1 VLKGAPG
8 ASDETPLPGD
18 PPTPDAAHMALVLL
32 RRNGDF
38 PAAVTYGLCYLS
50 LFGDDERFAGRTLA
64 LLTLPVSEQDDSR
77 RATLGAELQGRLEQ
91 EVTGFYARYPDSQY
105 LRQHSG
111 RNAADLADQLN
122 QEARF
127 GPQQA
132 AYARE
137 LMTAVMRGTHPL
149 GVLAALSRR
158 PYAHCIVTRVAGVL
172 SAESGDHEHNAGIA
186 DATAVLGILPT
197 IPAGATSAPGPEQGN
212 QARKPRL
219 RTSAITP
226 TAAVVTD
233 TTALH
238 VRALLPELAGI
249 LTRGFRE
256 VLLVDSAY
264 ADIVAA
270 RDELYL
276 PTVGTWVVDQATGRG
291 GLIPVDSDVQSRQ
304 RSEIDVI
311 YTLAGEC
318 RRTPLPVTLSSDLG
332 RLNGPGF
339 DPWAGALRIA
349 AARGSALWA
358 DDIGLRRLARSQG
371 VPAFS
376 TLSLL
381 DAYASIGLVPA
392 GQREEAVRRLIRGY
406 VGDFPPDD
414 NRLRALAAAGG
425 NDRGAVCSATAKPAF
440 WTPPA
445 TALPV
450 YNSLC
455 TDLGVAAP
463 EILPDLLRASTL
475 GILRTDFPPTQ
486 REILCAGIAATTIN
500 TAGPLGDVPR
510 VLLALR
516 TAQAEADPSLPD
528 ILPAAVRHLLRAFQ
542 RAFDTG
548 NATDSRLAADN
559 VIALFARCLPEDQST
574 VRRTILS
581 SP

>member
-1 VLKGAPG
+1 
-8 ASDETPLPGD
+8 
-18 PPTPDAAHMALVLL
+18 MALVLL

-238 VRALLPELAGI
+238 VC
-249 LTRGFRE
+249 
-256 VLLVDSAY
+256 
-264 ADIVAA
+264 
-270 RDELYL
+270 
-276 PTVGTWVVDQATGRG
+276 
-291 GLIPVDSDVQSRQ
+291 Q
-304 RSEIDVI
+304 RSSC
-311 YTLAGEC
+311 GP
-318 RRTPLPVTLSSDLG
+318 RWWPVKS
-332 RLNGPGF
+332 PH
-339 DPWAGALRIA
+339 
-349 AARGSALWA
+349 
-358 DDIGLRRLARSQG
+358 
-371 VPAFS
+371 
-376 TLSLL
+376 
-381 DAYASIGLVPA
+381 
-392 GQREEAVRRLIRGY
+392 
-406 VGDFPPDD
+406 
-414 NRLRALAAAGG
+414 
-425 NDRGAVCSATAKPAF
+425 
-440 WTPPA
+440 
-445 TALPV
+445 
-450 YNSLC
+450 
-455 TDLGVAAP
+455 
-463 EILPDLLRASTL
+463 
-475 GILRTDFPPTQ
+475 
-486 REILCAGIAATTIN
+486 
-500 TAGPLGDVPR
+500 
-510 VLLALR
+510 
-516 TAQAEADPSLPD
+516 PS
-528 ILPAAVRHLLRAFQ
+528 
-542 RAFDTG
+542 G
-548 NATDSRLAADN
+548 
-559 VIALFARCLPEDQST
+559 
-574 VRRTILS
+574 
-581 SP
+581 

>member
-1 VLKGAPG
+1 
-8 ASDETPLPGD
+8 
-18 PPTPDAAHMALVLL
+18 MA
-32 RRNGDF
+32 
-38 PAAVTYGLCYLS
+38 
-50 LFGDDERFAGRTLA
+50 
-64 LLTLPVSEQDDSR
+64 
-77 RATLGAELQGRLEQ
+77 
-91 EVTGFYARYPDSQY
+91 
-105 LRQHSG
+105 
-111 RNAADLADQLN
+111 
-122 QEARF
+122 
-127 GPQQA
+127 
-132 AYARE
+132 
-137 LMTAVMRGTHPL
+137 
-149 GVLAALSRR
+149 
-158 PYAHCIVTRVAGVL
+158 
-172 SAESGDHEHNAGIA
+172 
-186 DATAVLGILPT
+186 
-197 IPAGATSAPGPEQGN
+197 
-212 QARKPRL
+212 
-219 RTSAITP
+219 
-226 TAAVVTD
+226 TD
-233 TTALH
+233 N